1 MDPDI
6 LNRFG
11 EIIFEE
17 LEMSSLTRFCH
28 PAISQFSM
36 AAVSFV
42 IACKELK
49 IGQIAQIN
57 QLFQLLNLICSFRD
71 VFSFCENELYLY
83 ENINYF
89 S

>member
-1 MDPDI
+1 
-6 LNRFG
+6 
-11 EIIFEE
+11 
-17 LEMSSLTRFCH
+17 
-28 PAISQFSM
+28 M
-36 AAVSFV
+36 AAVFFV

-71 VFSFCENELYLY
+71 VFSFCENELYLH

>member
-1 MDPDI
+1 
-6 LNRFG
+6 
-11 EIIFEE
+11 
-17 LEMSSLTRFCH
+17 
-28 PAISQFSM
+28 M
-36 AAVSFV
+36 AAISFV

-71 VFSFCENELYLY
+71 ALFFCENEFYLH

-89 S
+89 SYQWLRT

>member
-1 MDPDI
+1 MKNSK
-6 LNRFG
+6 LYKQC
-11 EIIFEE
+11 
-17 LEMSSLTRFCH
+17 MSSLTRFCH

-57 QLFQLLNLICSFRD
+57 QLFQLLNLICLFRD
-71 VFSFCENELYLY
+71 AFSFCENEFYLH

>member
-1 MDPDI
+1 
-6 LNRFG
+6 
-11 EIIFEE
+11 
-17 LEMSSLTRFCH
+17 
-28 PAISQFSM
+28 M

-49 IGQIAQIN
+49 IGQIAQSN
-57 QLFQLLNLICSFRD
+57 QLFQLLNLISSFRD
-71 VFSFCENELYLY
+71 VFSLCENELYLH